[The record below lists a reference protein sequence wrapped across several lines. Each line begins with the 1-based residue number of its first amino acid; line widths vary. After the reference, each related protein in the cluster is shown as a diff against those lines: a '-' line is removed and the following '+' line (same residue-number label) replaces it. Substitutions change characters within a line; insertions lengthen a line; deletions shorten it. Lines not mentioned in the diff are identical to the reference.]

1 MIRLLLAI
9 TLPLY
14 LLDQATKIAI
24 LNSLKL
30 HEQVVVIPEFFNL
43 VRVHNTGIAFGQFN
57 EGAGANIIFTLVAVC
72 ALVGILIFWKK
83 GHFPGKINSTAVPL
97 LISGILGNLTDRLW
111 HGYVVDFLDFHISA
125 NHWPSFNVAD
135 SSICIAASLL
145 FIAAFRDQ
153 GKDGKTEGKSTNAP

>member
-1 MIRLLLAI
+1 MIKLLLAL

-14 LLDQATKIAI
+14 LLDQATKVAV

-30 HEQVVVIPEFFNL
+30 HEMVELIPGLFNL

-57 EGAGANIIFTLVAVC
+57 EGSGANIIFTLVAIC
-72 ALVGILIFWKK
+72 ALVGISIFWIK
-83 GHFPGKINSTAVPL
+83 GHFPGKINGTAVAL

-111 HGYVVDFLDFHISA
+111 HGYVVDFLDFHIKQ

-135 SSICIAASLL
+135 SCICIAAVLL
-145 FIAAFRDQ
+145 FIAAFRNQ
-153 GKDGKTEGKSTNAP
+153 GEAENEHGGQTGKP